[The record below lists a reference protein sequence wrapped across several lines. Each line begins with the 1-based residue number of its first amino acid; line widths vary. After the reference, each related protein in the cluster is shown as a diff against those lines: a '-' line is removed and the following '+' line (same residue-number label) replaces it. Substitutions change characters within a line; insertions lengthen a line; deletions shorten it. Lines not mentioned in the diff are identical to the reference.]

1 MTTTEANAA
10 PLPESRGRRTDT
22 REVILKT
29 ALELFA
35 DKGYEATSMREIAE
49 KIGISK
55 PALYYHFDSK
65 EDIVRGVLG
74 DQLAQIEELVAWAGS
89 QPTSPILAAEVIE
102 RWSDIVQAHGTS
114 MFRFMM
120 SSHQIVREIQGNK
133 HTIIPHLDQ
142 LVAALAPDAS
152 IEDQLRMRIAF
163 MSINLGGIFS
173 ASIDA
178 PEAEVLQAARKVAL
192 SLLP

>member
-1 MTTTEANAA
+1 MTTSETTTAETK
-10 PLPESRGRRTDT
+10 GRRTDT
-22 REVILKT
+22 RAVILQT

-35 DKGYEATSMREIAE
+35 EKGYEATSMREIAE
-49 KIGISK
+49 QIGISK

-65 EDIVRGVLG
+65 EDIVRGVLS
-74 DQLAQIEELVAWAGS
+74 DQLAQIEELVVWVGE
-89 QPTSPILAAEVIE
+89 QPPSPTLAAEVIQ
-102 RWSDIVQAHGTS
+102 RWSDIVQAHGTA
-114 MFRFMM
+114 MFRFML

-142 LVAALAPDAS
+142 LVQVLAPDAS

-163 MSINLGGIFS
+163 MSINLGGMFS

-178 PEAEVLQAARKVAL
+178 PEADVLQAARKVAL

>member
-1 MTTTEANAA
+1 MTTSEVATTE
-10 PLPESRGRRTDT
+10 PRGRRSDT

-35 DKGYEATSMREIAE
+35 DKGYDATSMREIAE

-74 DQLAQIEELVAWAGS
+74 DQMAQIEELVAWTAE
-89 QPTSPILAAEVIE
+89 QPASPTLAAEVME
-102 RWSDIVQAHGTS
+102 RWADIVQAHGTP
-114 MFRFMM
+114 MFRFIMG
-120 SSHQIVREIQGNK
+120 SHQIVREIQGNK

-142 LVAALAPDAS
+142 LVAALAPDATV
-152 IEDQLRMRIAF
+152 EDQLRMRIAF
-163 MSINLGGIFS
+163 MSINLGGVFG
-173 ASIDA
+173 ASIEA
-178 PEAEVLQAARKVAL
+178 PEDEVLQAARKVAL

>member
-1 MTTTEANAA
+1 MTSSEVASTE
-10 PLPESRGRRTDT
+10 PRGRRTDT
-22 REVILKT
+22 REVILST

-35 DKGYEATSMREIAE
+35 DKGYDATSMREIAE
-49 KIGISK
+49 QVGISK

-74 DQLAQIEELVAWAGS
+74 DQMAQIEELVAWTAE
-89 QPTSPILAAEVIE
+89 QPSSPTLAAEVME

-114 MFRFMM
+114 MFRFIMG
-120 SSHQIVREIQGNK
+120 SHQIVREIQGNK

-163 MSINLGGIFS
+163 MSINLGGVFG

-178 PEAEVLQAARKVAL
+178 PEDEVLQAARKVAL

>member
-1 MTTTEANAA
+1 MTTSETTT
-10 PLPESRGRRTDT
+10 PETKGRRTDT
-22 REVILKT
+22 RAVILQT

-35 DKGYEATSMREIAE
+35 EKGYEATSMREIAE
-49 KIGISK
+49 QIGISK

-65 EDIVRGVLG
+65 EDIVRGVLS
-74 DQLAQIEELVAWAGS
+74 DQLAQIEELVAWVGE
-89 QPTSPILAAEVIE
+89 QPSSPGLAAEVIQ
-102 RWSDIVQAHGTS
+102 RWSDIVQAHGTA
-114 MFRFMM
+114 MFRFML
-120 SSHQIVREIQGNK
+120 SSHQIVRDIQGNK

-142 LVAALAPDAS
+142 LVQVLAPEAS

-163 MSINLGGIFS
+163 MSINLGGMFS

-178 PEAEVLQAARKVAL
+178 PEADVLQAARKVAL